1 MVVQDGTIRGGRS
14 VREREHVLGDDV
26 ELDLAR
32 AAGNDDATRSTS
44 SHARDVFE
52 PWRLE
57 TDVVLLLRSCTAG
70 TMVSARRARYACTVS
85 TSAKVDLEIEV
96 PEDLAR
102 LHLPEGVDRRLQA
115 LLDKQDGGTPLTP
128 DEQAEAEGLV
138 DLADLLT
145 LLRLRASRGTPTP
158 G

>member
-1 MVVQDGTIRGGRS
+1 M
-14 VREREHVLGDDV
+14 
-26 ELDLAR
+26 
-32 AAGNDDATRSTS
+32 
-44 SHARDVFE
+44 
-52 PWRLE
+52 
-57 TDVVLLLRSCTAG
+57 
-70 TMVSARRARYACTVS
+70 S

-115 LLDKQDGGTPLTP
+115 LLDKQDSGTPLTP

-145 LLRLRASRGTPTP
+145 LLRLRASRSIPAP